1 MCKVLKVIRLPE
13 EDEVEKKSKEIMD
26 KLTAGKIT
34 SVTIGIG
41 RRCPHCGELPEAF
54 RTSFTRIVELLYI
67 VPEKSQH
74 LSDGPKGVF
83 EYKPDKDCVS
93 PSGRYPAVIV
103 PKYLVGKKIKIDVE

>member
-1 MCKVLKVIRLPE
+1 MPE
-13 EDEVEKKSKEIMD
+13 DDEVEKKSKELVD

-41 RRCPHCGELPEAF
+41 RRCPHCGELPEEF

-74 LSDGPKGVF
+74 LSDGPNGVF
-83 EYKPDKDCVS
+83 EYKPGKDCMS

-103 PKYLVGKKIKIDVE
+103 PNYLVGKIIKIDVVE